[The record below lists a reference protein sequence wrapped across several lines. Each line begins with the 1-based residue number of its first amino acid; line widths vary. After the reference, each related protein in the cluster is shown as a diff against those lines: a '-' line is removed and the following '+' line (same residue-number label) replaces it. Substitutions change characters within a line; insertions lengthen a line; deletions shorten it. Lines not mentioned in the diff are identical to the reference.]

1 MSLIPEWRQGWR
13 MTSVQ
18 AALLLAFVSAVQ
30 AEVLPIFQPLVPPQ
44 YWPAV
49 TGVVALLIVVFRL
62 WSQPSLHQEQP
73 TEVKE
78 SGAPQ

>member
-1 MSLIPEWRQGWR
+1 MKAPRPIANWRQGWR

-18 AALLLAFVSAVQ
+18 AALLLAFFSAVQ

-49 TGVVALLIVVFRL
+49 TGVVALLIVVLRL
-62 WSQPSLHQEQP
+62 WSQPSLHEEQ
-73 TEVKE
+73 
-78 SGAPQ
+78 APQEPTR